1 MHDHAKP
8 AVPDFNLDH
17 IILNC
22 ETSDLN
28 FERAASQIAKSI
40 IKFKLSLKSQ
50 DKNIDIPY
58 CAKG

>member
-1 MHDHAKP
+1 MHDHVKP
-8 AVPDFNLDH
+8 AVPDF
-17 IILNC
+17 
-22 ETSDLN
+22 DLN